1 MNSRQQIQMQ
11 GTLAVLQT
19 RGDQFTRQLLQEK
32 QRIAQLETKLKDVNE
47 KTSSVRELNKTK
59 AVELLNMHTTT
70 TNGAYKRADGL
81 DPTRLAE
88 INQKK
93 LVNNLEGRLNK
104 ALVRQNNIQS
114 ENNTIKS
121 KIDKLRR
128 KVHNDSINRKCT
140 ERKLEEIQD
149 DVNVIMKKAS
159 ISAEQRDK
167 IIEHRNQSIRE
178 NMDEKE
184 IFIEDFAKL
193 SMHIAAQ
200 KDLLENSIASVSNDI
215 VSNFKPNHAG
225 VSDLIPDDSVNPID
239 EVKALDEKVTELDKQ
254 YEASKQT
261 LKQTE
266 EKNRSY
272 EEAFKEL
279 QEVSALTITD
289 DIIKAFL
296 KNEEESFSLFN
307 YIQTV
312 NQECDTCVEEHI
324 KVKREI
330 EAYTKEQS
338 QQENHRASICN
349 NYKER
354 LEEVQ
359 GERKRLKNGITEGKI
374 TILEIAKNV
383 QTLYIKLRCRELQ
396 KKMGDSNLEGKKMGD
411 PKMGRMTDR
420 KLTMFSGEQISE
432 RNILHHMEL
441 IEKRSI
447 QIIAEYAKKLAT
459 NRKGQRRPSV
469 LLVGSCLS

>member
-1 MNSRQQIQMQ
+1 MSSRQQIQMQ
-11 GTLAVLQT
+11 GTLAVLQS

-32 QRIAQLETKLKDVNE
+32 QRITQLETKLKDINE
-47 KTSSVRELNKTK
+47 KTSGVRELNKRK
-59 AVELLNMHTTT
+59 AVELLNLHTTT

-104 ALVRQNNIQS
+104 ALVRQNSIQS
-114 ENNTIKS
+114 ENSIIKS

-140 ERKLEEIQD
+140 EKKLEEIQD
-149 DVNVIMKKAS
+149 DVNGIMKKAS

-167 IIEHRNQSIRE
+167 IIEHRSQSIRE
-178 NMDEKE
+178 DVEGKE
-184 IFIEDFAKL
+184 IFIEEFSKL
-193 SMHIAAQ
+193 STHIAEQ
-200 KDLLENSIASVSNDI
+200 NVLLENSIATVSSDLI
-215 VSNFKPNHAG
+215 SKFKPNHI
-225 VSDLIPDDSVNPID
+225 SDIVPDDNVNPI
-239 EVKALDEKVTELDKQ
+239 EEIKALDEKITELFKQ

-272 EEAFKEL
+272 EEAFKQL

-289 DIIKAFL
+289 DIIEAFL

-312 NQECDTCVEEHI
+312 NQECDACVEEHV
-324 KVKREI
+324 KVKKDI

-338 QQENHRASICN
+338 EQEDHKASIYN
-349 NYKER
+349 NYKKK

-359 GERKRLKNGITEGKI
+359 GERQRLKNKITEGKT

-383 QTLYIKLRCRELQ
+383 QTLHIKLRCSELQ
-396 KKMGDSNLEGKKMGD
+396 KKIGDSNLEGKKLGD
-411 PKMGRMTDR
+411 PKISRMTDR

-447 QIIAEYAKKLAT
+447 QIIAEYAKKLAA
-459 NRKGQRRPSV
+459 NRGGRQRRLSV
-469 LLVGSCLS
+469 LLV